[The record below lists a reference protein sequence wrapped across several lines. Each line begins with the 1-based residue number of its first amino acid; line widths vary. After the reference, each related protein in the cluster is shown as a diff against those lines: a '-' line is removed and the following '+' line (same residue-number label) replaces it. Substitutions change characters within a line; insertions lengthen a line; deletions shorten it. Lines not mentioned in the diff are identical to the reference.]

1 MWKGKIVIDFLKRK
15 ESNEQLQINSLSVI
29 NDDKQYQ
36 NVINIY
42 KLALE
47 EVVDNLTEVKQK
59 YYDIFKDNLINNIVY
74 RIKTPESIINKMKK
88 KGYDLNYE
96 NLFTKINDIAGVR
109 VVCLLK
115 DNIYT
120 LIRIIEKLPGIKVI
134 KRKDYITKP
143 KKSGYSGYH
152 LIIEKVV
159 VVNNRELAIKIEIQL
174 RTMAMDFW
182 STNEHSLKYKTKK
195 KLSKSDSRRL
205 TLYAKVLN
213 YIDNKIAKIYSKQ
226 LPHNQL
232 C

>member
-88 KGYDLNYE
+88 KGNDLNYE

-109 VVCLLK
+109 VVCPLK

-143 KKSGYSGYH
+143 KKSGYSAYH
-152 LIIEKVV
+152 MIIETPVEFHDQILPVKV
-159 VVNNRELAIKIEIQL
+159 EIQI
-174 RTMAMDFW
+174 RTIAMDFW
-182 STNEHSLKYKTKK
+182 SSAEHKIRYKTNSKLSFIDSK
-195 KLSKSDSRRL
+195 KLSW
-205 TLYAKVLN
+205 YAKLLN
-213 YIDNKIAKIYSKQ
+213 FLDNKIMKIYQKQ
-226 LPHNQL
+226 MEN
-232 C
+232 